1 MKKLDSIHVTG
12 GKPLSLHFVLLVIE
26 KDISHHRINW
36 LILNL
41 PLFGNDF
48 TRSVKIFGVANI
60 SLSQIENGEKNFLV
74 LVEWPKGDITESIGT
89 AWKNFRV
96 NLNKAKRKF
105 C

>member
-1 MKKLDSIHVTG
+1 MLKKLDSIHVTG

-26 KDISHHRINW
+26 KDISHHRITW

-60 SLSQIENGEKNFLV
+60 SLSQIENGENNFLV

-89 AWKNFRV
+89 A
-96 NLNKAKRKF
+96 
-105 C
+105 